1 MLRIVRRSKIE
12 SLCNSSPEFR
22 ILRSLFD
29 GPPALIEFC
38 VKLTSIYLSGCT
50 VLTRQSITFGGIV
63 EQSSTALAIQWKLV
77 VKLALRR
84 QLTKKFDDFMAEDPR
99 LFSSRGVL

>member
-1 MLRIVRRSKIE
+1 
-12 SLCNSSPEFR
+12 
-22 ILRSLFD
+22 
-29 GPPALIEFC
+29 
-38 VKLTSIYLSGCT
+38 
-50 VLTRQSITFGGIV
+50 LTRQSITFGGIV